1 MVIRVQVQVT
11 DDVLRSLF
19 AQTSVQTELKDRP
32 LQVGLYQDLAQKAL
46 MIQVWRAQVGK
57 AVLRPHAVYI
67 QGSNHVPAWQ
77 LMYLLGWGMCCCSN
91 AAHVV

>member
-46 MIQVWRAQVGK
+46 MIQVWRGQVGK

-67 QGSNHVPAWQ
+67 QGVQPCACMAANVSSRLGYV
-77 LMYLLGWGMCCCSN
+77 LLQ
-91 AAHVV
+91 

>member
-32 LQVGLYQDLAQKAL
+32 LRVGLYQDLAQKAL

-67 QGSNHVPAWQ
+67 QGVQPCACMAANVSSRLGYV
-77 LMYLLGWGMCCCSN
+77 LLQ
-91 AAHVV
+91 

>member
-67 QGSNHVPAWQ
+67 QGVQPCAC
-77 LMYLLGWGMCCCSN
+77 M
-91 AAHVV
+91 AAHVSSRLGYVLLQ

>member
-67 QGSNHVPAWQ
+67 QGVQPCACMAANVSSRLGYV
-77 LMYLLGWGMCCCSN
+77 LLQ
-91 AAHVV
+91 